1 MDSVTEEAAMAITN
15 VELMKKL
22 ASNPRFKEAEKSGR
36 AYVIPGVKPNKD
48 LGLPTGAKTKVAEPP
63 GR

>member
-1 MDSVTEEAAMAITN
+1 MALTN
-15 VELMKKL
+15 AELMKKL

-48 LGLPTGAKTKVAEPP
+48 LGLPTGGKTKVAEPP

>member
-1 MDSVTEEAAMAITN
+1 MALTN
-15 VELMKKL
+15 AELMKKL
-22 ASNPRFKEAEKSGR
+22 SSNPRFRPAEKSGR

-48 LGLPTGAKTKVAEPP
+48 LGLPTGGKTKVAEPP